1 MCGQRLTIT
10 RSLQQKLQHR
20 GRPREVYND
29 EGQVNDKQSR
39 NKSNLFVI
47 WKNTSGPSF
56 EIAVHVFCV
65 VITAFVWIY
74 PVLALGKREKQEKLI
89 IQS

>member
-1 MCGQRLTIT
+1 MCGQRLTVT
-10 RSLQQKLQHR
+10 RSLPQKIQHR
-20 GRPREVYND
+20 GLPREVYND

-47 WKNTSGPSF
+47 WKNTSGSSF

-74 PVLALGKREKQEKLI
+74 PIPALGKEKNKKN
-89 IQS
+89 